1 MACNNGWVHI
11 SGPCPR
17 SLWALKILPRWPASV
32 MINEC
37 LPCAATSAAK
47 DGEAP
52 ESSPDGSLREKQ
64 HKGGTVCAVLTSTTS
79 RDLRITILAPSIPHC
94 SATVLPSTNPSRV
107 QRRRYVIH
115 DCACH
120 SCRGGLSDQW
130 CCLLGSR

>member
-1 MACNNGWVHI
+1 
-11 SGPCPR
+11 
-17 SLWALKILPRWPASV
+17 

-107 QRRRYVIH
+107 QRRRYVIP
-115 DCACH
+115 DYACH
-120 SCRGGLSDQW
+120 SCSAVLIDQRRR
-130 CCLLGSR
+130 LLDSQCVCSCITKSFL